1 MQYVK
6 ITPKKGDEP
15 QEFLIKSDS
24 VVGIVEAI
32 NKKGLSLEE
41 TEKIAGITTG
51 CIMEAIDK
59 GDMLTVNDFHKLIE
73 ILWETKRGNNSSFF
87 NIYLFLVK

>member
-1 MQYVK
+1 
-6 ITPKKGDEP
+6 
-15 QEFLIKSDS
+15 
-24 VVGIVEAI
+24 
-32 NKKGLSLEE
+32 
-41 TEKIAGITTG
+41 
-51 CIMEAIDK
+51 MEAIDK